1 MAKVYMRSYLLIRVL
16 LLKGHLVVKGV
27 TSGGLLGLKLRFR
40 VETQALVL
48 LGCVT
53 LASFSSEELCLSFL
67 RCRMVLIIKILSS

>member
-40 VETQALVL
+40 VETGSGISWLCD
-48 LGCVT
+48 LGK
-53 LASFSSEELCLSFL
+53 FL
-67 RCRMVLIIKILSS
+67 E